1 MPREKMADK
10 KARAA
15 AVEELMYGHYGEG
28 ACSLDYVDPFQL
40 TVAVVLSAQCTDAAV
55 NRVTP
60 ALFAAYPD
68 AAAFAG
74 ARVED
79 IEQIIHPLGFYHAK
93 ARNLVKLGQTCLAE
107 FGGQI
112 PNDLDLLQRLPGV
125 GRKTANVVMAEA
137 FRNAQGIAVDTH
149 VFRIAH
155 RLKFAG
161 PSADTP
167 EKTEQALLKLHPKE
181 DWLFINHQWVHFG
194 RDFCR
199 ARSPRC
205 PECFIA
211 HLCPSAGIAM
221 KETR

>member
-1 MPREKMADK
+1 MPRERVADK

-15 AVEELMYGHYGEG
+15 EVERLMYGHYGPG
-28 ACSLDYVDPFQL
+28 VSSLDYLDPFQL

-55 NRVTP
+55 NKVTP
-60 ALFAAYPD
+60 LLFAKYPD
-68 AAAFAG
+68 AAAFAQ

-79 IEQIIHPLGFYHAK
+79 LEEIIHPLGFYHAK

-107 FGGQI
+107 FGGEI
-112 PNDLDLLQRLPGV
+112 PNDLELLQRLPGV

-137 FRNAQGIAVDTH
+137 FKNAQGIAVDTH

-167 EKTEQALLKLHPKE
+167 DKTERALLKLHPKE
-181 DWLFINHQWVHFG
+181 DWLYINHQWVHFG
-194 RDFCR
+194 RDYCR
-199 ARSPRC
+199 ARNPKC

-211 HLCPSAGIAM
+211 HLCPSASM
-221 KETR
+221 PQP